1 MRWIRRAGAR
11 CQVPAIR
18 IPETSQ
24 NAQAGPDRCSGRWNT
39 RQVATAPD
47 QLATARGLTKSYGPT
62 QAVRGIDFTVHRGE
76 VLGFLGP
83 NGSGKTTTIRMMLG
97 LIRPSDGGLDVL
109 GADPWSGSAAWRRA
123 LGYVPGDLSLYERMT
138 GLALVRFASRVRGM
152 DGTGDALPLAA
163 RLELDLNRNVRVLSR
178 GNRQKLG
185 LVLALMHRPDLLV
198 LDEPTSG
205 LDPLMQQAFHEMV
218 REVVAD
224 GRSVFLSSHVLP
236 EVQRIADRVALIRDG
251 RLVLTASVDE
261 LRRTAFTRVEVTLAA
276 SPPADAFG
284 AIPGARLLE
293 RHDGHV
299 LFALEGSAD
308 PLVKAL
314 AAHEVLAIDSHEADL
329 EDVFLALYEEP
340 VNAP

>member
-1 MRWIRRAGAR
+1 MA
-11 CQVPAIR
+11 
-18 IPETSQ
+18 SQ
-24 NAQAGPDRCSGRWNT
+24 
-39 RQVATAPD
+39 PD
-47 QLATARGLTKSYGPT
+47 QLAIAQGLSKSYGATP
-62 QAVRGIDFTVHRGE
+62 AVRGIDFTVRRGE

-97 LIRPSDGGLDVL
+97 LIRPGGGRLTVLD
-109 GADPWSGSAAWRRA
+109 ADPWAGAAGWRQG

-138 GLALVRFASRVRGM
+138 GLALVRFAARVRGM
-152 DGTGDALPLAA
+152 QGTGDALPVAA
-163 RLELDLNRNVRVLSR
+163 RLGLDLDRVVRVLSR

-205 LDPLMQQAFHEMV
+205 LDPLMQQAFHEMM

-251 RLVLTASVDE
+251 QLVLTASVDD
-261 LRRTAFTRVEVTLAA
+261 LRRTAFTRVEVTLGT
-276 SPPADAFG
+276 PAPRDAFG
-284 AIPGARLLE
+284 SIPGTRLLDH
-293 RHDGHV
+293 RGAHV

-314 AAHEVLAIDSHEADL
+314 ATHEVLAIDSHEADL
-329 EDVFLALYEEP
+329 EDVFLTLYEEP
-340 VNAP
+340 VRAS